1 MQAPPSDPKGPRQ
14 PGPPVPEMV
23 GATEG
28 PFFVGPG
35 RSEISFTM
43 HPPTGPALLSPGL
56 GRKVV
61 LHVDNVTCERRSPP
75 LEVYLNVPPGAA
87 PENHPELLAGSL
99 GLFGVE
105 RVSRTEGDRVAHG
118 MSFKLDVTGLFLGLA
133 ARKDFD
139 AHTLRVY
146 FVQGDWDAPPPR
158 VKVGRVS
165 LYFS

>member
-1 MQAPPSDPKGPRQ
+1 MQAPPSGPKGPRQ
-14 PGPPVPEMV
+14 SGPPIPEMV
-23 GATEG
+23 GATET

-35 RSEISFTM
+35 RTEISFAM
-43 HPPTGPALLSPGL
+43 HPPTGPALLSL
-56 GRKVV
+56 GPRRKVV

-75 LEVYLNVPPGAA
+75 LEVYLNVPFGAPPG
-87 PENHPELLAGSL
+87 NHPELLAGSL

-105 RVSRTEGDRVAHG
+105 QVSRTDGERVGHG
-118 MSFKLDVTGLFLGLA
+118 MSFKLDVTDLFLGLA

-146 FVQGDWDAPPPR
+146 FVQGDWDAPLPR
-158 VKVGRVS
+158 VRVGRAS